1 MTDEFEALKRDL
13 AQGGQRRGKRYSA
26 ELRERVV
33 QWARPRHAAGQS
45 WPELASEL
53 GVALDTVRRW
63 CVGQPSRKSSRRK
76 VVPVQVVDNAPS
88 VAAGPVSVTI
98 WRANGLSA
106 AQAAEL
112 LRALE

>member
-1 MTDEFEALKRDL
+1 MSDEFEALKREL

-26 ELRERVV
+26 DLRQRVV

-45 WPELASEL
+45 WPELAVEL

-63 CVGQPSRKSSRRK
+63 CVGQPPRKSSRRR
-76 VVPVQVVDNAPS
+76 VVPVQVVDNATS
-88 VAAGPVSVTI
+88 DAAGSVSVTA
-98 WRANGLSA
+98 WRASGLTA

-112 LRALE
+112 LRGLK